1 MIHQN
6 ILTAAKAWIESN
18 DLPDNDPQI
27 GIRTFVYKN
36 GGESIDVDVVYI
48 RSRKRYSRIEYYF
61 NGKLMKV
68 DL

>member
-18 DLPDNDPQI
+18 GKPDDYPQI
-27 GIRTFVYKN
+27 SVKTFVYQN
-36 GGESIDVDVVYI
+36 GSENISVDVVYI
-48 RSRKRYSRIEYYF
+48 RSRKRYERIEYYY
-61 NGKLMKV
+61 NEKLMKV